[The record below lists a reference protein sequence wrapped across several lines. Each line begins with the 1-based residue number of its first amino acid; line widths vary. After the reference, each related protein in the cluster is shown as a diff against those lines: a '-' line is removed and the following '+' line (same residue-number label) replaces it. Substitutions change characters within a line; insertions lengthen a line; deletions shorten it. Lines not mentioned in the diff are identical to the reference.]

1 MKFIKWLI
9 IAVITIF
16 TVGCKTIQP
25 CIPTEVVRDSVRL
38 EYKLDSIYL
47 YERDSI
53 YLDRTKDTIYK
64 EVYRY
69 RYKDKIVLKHDTI
82 YKDKAVENIE
92 YVKYVPKFYS
102 VCTWGFFILL
112 LLVIVITVIK
122 IIIKIYIK

>member
-1 MKFIKWLI
+1 MKHFKLLL
-9 IAVITIF
+9 VIMILTIF
-16 TVGCKTIQP
+16 VGCKTTQP
-25 CIPTEVVRDSVRL
+25 CIPTETVRDSIRT

-69 RYKDKIVLKHDTI
+69 RYKDKLVLKHDTVYVDKKI
-82 YKDKAVENIE
+82 ENTEYIKYTPTFYK
-92 YVKYVPKFYS
+92 

-112 LLVIVITVIK
+112 LLTIGLIILK
-122 IIIKIYIK
+122 ILIKIYIK